1 VEQQSLLTT
10 ILERLGHIDAR
21 LEHVQKDVARIN
33 GRINALEKW
42 QVEEIESK
50 AFMRGRDEERKN
62 IILTKSH
69 VAAIATIAA
78 AASAAVELVARFV

>member
-1 VEQQSLLTT
+1 MEQQSLLTT

-42 QVEEIESK
+42 QVEEIESN

-62 IILTKSH
+62 TILAKSH